1 MIEIT
6 KEKIASLSPQYE
18 GDDILKFIPQR
29 KPFVMVSSFYQYD
42 DNSVLSGF
50 DIEENNPLVKSGIFT
65 EAGLTENMAQT
76 AALFA
81 GSTAQAQGAAA
92 PVGFIASIKDLQIVK
107 RPKVGQHIYTTI
119 EIVNEVMNVQ
129 IARAH
134 VFDENLETWAK
145 SEIRIFLQST
155 ES

>member
-6 KEKIASLSPQYE
+6 REKIASLSPQFQ

-29 KPFVMVSSFYQYD
+29 DPFVMVSAMYQYD
-42 DNSVLSGF
+42 ANSVLSGLEITE
-50 DIEENNPLVKSGIFT
+50 DNILVKNGVFT

-81 GSTAQAQGAAA
+81 GANAQQKGDEA
-92 PVGFIASIKDLQIVK
+92 PVGFIASIKGLQIER
-107 RPKVGQHIYTTI
+107 RPIVGQNLYTTI

-129 IARAH
+129 IANAH
-134 VFDENLETWAK
+134 VFDENLKTWAK

-155 ES
+155 EL